1 MGALL
6 LWSER
11 ESNQLNAGV
20 RWTPACRRLD
30 GGNTLI
36 FATGE
41 NANRLPYPSL
51 LKGYPLWGAFY
62 YGKKGSRTN
71 QMQVSGGHLLD
82 DYSLL

>member
-41 NANRLPYPSL
+41 NANRLPYPSTFT
-51 LKGYPLWGAFY
+51 GHPMRGAFY
-62 YGKKGSRTN
+62 FGTEASRTN
-71 QMQVSGGHLLD
+71 QMQQSGGHLLD

>member
-30 GGNTLI
+30 GGNTII
-36 FATGE
+36 FAIGE
-41 NANRLPYPSL
+41 NANRRPYPAPEKSTFIYD
-51 LKGYPLWGAFY
+51 KRIFSSKSA
-62 YGKKGSRTN
+62 
-71 QMQVSGGHLLD
+71 Q
-82 DYSLL
+82 